1 MYKTTMLVDEKYL
14 CFKNQD
20 VLFVV
25 DADTQSWIF
34 YTYHSLSAGHWFH
47 HHRSLL
53 SPWKQLKQ

>member
-34 YTYHSLSAGHWFH
+34 YTYHSLSAGH
-47 HHRSLL
+47 
-53 SPWKQLKQ
+53 